1 MYEVIVMRRKK
12 VKIVLL
18 LILLIIFLYSEN
30 NLIYIS
36 KISIQ
41 SEKIPKSFQRYKIVH
56 LSDFHNKS
64 FLNYGKRVAE
74 KVKALNPDIIVF
86 TGDLIDSRRYKE
98 EVSLNFMKELVKIA
112 PVYYVNGN
120 HEIRSGKFSSLEQGL
135 KEIGVNILRNTN
147 ESISKNGEEIYIMGI
162 DDPLYKPLNKT
173 LQGAMKNLQHSSFK
187 ILLAHRPEYISEYS
201 SYNLDLIFS
210 GHAHGG
216 QVRLPFIGG
225 LVAPGQGVFP
235 KYTNGKYEI
244 DNTSMVVSRGL
255 GNSLFPQ
262 RLFNRPQIIEVTLS
276 AE

>member
-1 MYEVIVMRRKK
+1 MRRKK

-30 NLIYIS
+30 NLISIS

-64 FLNYGKRVAE
+64 FLNYGKRVGE

-98 EVSLNFMKELVKIA
+98 EVSLNFIKELVKIA

-147 ESISKNGEEIYIMGI
+147 ESIYKNGEEIYIMGI
-162 DDPLYKPLNKT
+162 DDPLYEPLNKT
-173 LQGAMKNLQHSSFK
+173 LQAAMKNLHHSSFK

-225 LVAPGQGVFP
+225 LVAPGQGIFP

-244 DNTSMVVSRGL
+244 DNTTMVVSRGL
-255 GNSLFPQ
+255 GNSIFPQ

-276 AE
+276 SE